1 MARRPNDSAR
11 GGDEPSDCPSVWPG
25 RASPAPLPPLLVPV
39 LRSRHGDGLALLRY
53 HHQRHWGAETR
64 PDAAWWRTWR
74 PAVQNAK
81 LGREEELG
89 ALTRLDE
96 QARRL
101 ERHAT
106 GPTAPELIAEER
118 QRSHELGGR
127 SVFGWA
133 PDDSTREDGY
143 GRTTG
148 KVSPSDPGRG
158 HRRLRERLLRTRF
171 PDQAPGE

>member
-1 MARRPNDSAR
+1 MAETSFS
-11 GGDEPSDCPSVWPG
+11 G
-25 RASPAPLPPLLVPV
+25 ASPTP
-39 LRSRHGDGLALLRY
+39 SGS
-53 HHQRHWGAETR
+53 QK
-64 PDAAWWRTWR
+64 
-74 PAVQNAK
+74 AK

-106 GPTAPELIAEER
+106 GPTVPELIAEER
-118 QRSHELGGR
+118 QRSREFGGR

-133 PDDSTREDGY
+133 PDDSAREDGY

-148 KVSPSDPGRG
+148 KVSPSDLGRG
-158 HRRLRERLLRTRF
+158 HRR
-171 PDQAPGE
+171 PA